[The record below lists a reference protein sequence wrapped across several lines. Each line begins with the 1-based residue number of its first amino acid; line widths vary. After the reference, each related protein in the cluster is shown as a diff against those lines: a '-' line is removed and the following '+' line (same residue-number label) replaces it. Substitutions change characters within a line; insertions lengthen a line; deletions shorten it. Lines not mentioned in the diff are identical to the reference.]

1 MSIIT
6 NIVSASQFQG
16 ESASITGSLSVKSL
30 QSSSQRVVTVC
41 SESFMAE
48 KEMTELPT
56 VELSTIL
63 STYTGSLSA
72 NDLTVAT
79 NIIVTGSVTASSFNG
94 SLQGTSSWAMN
105 AVTSSHANISVS
117 SSYALSASYADTE
130 EQVQSDWNQADT
142 EEVDYIKNKP
152 VIPSQYT
159 DEMAQDAI
167 GGILTDSDEI
177 DFTYDDSIPE
187 ISATIKPGSIDE
199 TKLDVSVNASLDKA
213 DGSLQIDQT
222 TPQTITN
229 GIPLLESI
237 RVIDQEHEI
246 IDKQFISDIFINTGI
261 RYYFTNTNSDV
272 TGFLIAS
279 TVKPVLAEEDKLIS
293 FIGIVSDVL
302 IGQWVLDNDT
312 SEKTFNKGIYSF
324 SIYSQINGMPD
335 PDDKVKIFFEIW
347 EIDSDGNDIGKILES
362 SKSDFIPFSKSEIII
377 SGILDSEYTTTVGNY
392 VCIKIYGDS
401 SGDSCKIYFY
411 YLGTTNTGLTIPI
424 NKDVLDSLYNPLLN
438 YTPENVANKKTDLT
452 DNSDTYYPTQKAVNT
467 GLGAKQDTLGYT
479 PTQKLTATVT
489 IAVADWSGGLTC
501 TKAVTGLLATDT
513 VLPVMDRT
521 NFDLYSTAYITA
533 DSSSVAGQITFTA
546 ETIPTSEIVIP
557 IEIIR

>member
-1 MSIIT
+1 
-6 NIVSASQFQG
+6 
-16 ESASITGSLSVKSL
+16 
-30 QSSSQRVVTVC
+30 
-41 SESFMAE
+41 
-48 KEMTELPT
+48 
-56 VELSTIL
+56 
-63 STYTGSLSA
+63 
-72 NDLTVAT
+72 
-79 NIIVTGSVTASSFNG
+79 
-94 SLQGTSSWAMN
+94 
-105 AVTSSHANISVS
+105 
-117 SSYALSASYADTE
+117 
-130 EQVQSDWNQADT
+130 
-142 EEVDYIKNKP
+142 
-152 VIPSQYT
+152 
-159 DEMAQDAI
+159 MAQDAI

-177 DFTYDDSIPE
+177 DFEYDDAIPKITASIK
-187 ISATIKPGSIDE
+187 IGSIDE